1 MRMSSGTAVER
12 GMRCADGPRDAQGYR
27 SAARNSL
34 LAAALACA
42 GLLGGFAMLVTA
54 LV

>member
-1 MRMSSGTAVER
+1 MRMSSGTMGER
-12 GMRCADGPRDAQGYR
+12 GTRCGACAQGYR

-34 LAAALACA
+34 LASALACA
-42 GLLGGFAMLVTA
+42 GLVGGFGMLVMA

>member
-1 MRMSSGTAVER
+1 MRMSSETVAVR
-12 GMRCADGPRDAQGYR
+12 GMRCADGARGYR

-34 LAAALACA
+34 LASALACA
-42 GLLGGFAMLVTA
+42 GLVGGFGMLVMA

>member
-12 GMRCADGPRDAQGYR
+12 GMRCAGGAQGYR
-27 SAARNSL
+27 AAARNSL
-34 LAAALACA
+34 LASALACA
-42 GLLGGFAMLVTA
+42 GLVGGFGMLVMA